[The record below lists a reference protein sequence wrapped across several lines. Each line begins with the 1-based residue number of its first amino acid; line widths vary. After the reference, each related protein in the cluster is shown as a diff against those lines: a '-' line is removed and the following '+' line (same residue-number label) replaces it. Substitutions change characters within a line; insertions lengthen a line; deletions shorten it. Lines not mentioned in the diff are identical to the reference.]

1 MSPWRRALVGVA
13 LGSLLVLMLHP
24 ASRPFFWG
32 YLRLGDSRWLATT
45 ALLPEGVTLVEE
57 PTSLED
63 AAYVLL
69 IAAEA
74 ELRGEKL
81 TAEDWRRL
89 SRIATEWQ
97 RKDPDNG
104 FWLQMN
110 SLFLARLGQTAPSDQ
125 AWIAASRAAR
135 WDDYQTARLRRV
147 AEGLQAE
154 SGAALAWQWGY
165 LYRRRSNA
173 IPLLL
178 LRHARALRD
187 RSPVDSPQGLEIR
200 YATLLNGVLI
210 RDGARSNLTGQLGV
224 EMVEL
229 ASYPAK
235 LAIEVSQKKLLLAR
249 QAFSNRL
256 REEGRP
262 EEANRVDVG
271 FRDND
276 AWIALV
282 RPEEAPKRA
291 QQLTWLALF
300 SSSTAGIA
308 LLLAGFGAA
317 IALLGWA
324 IERSPRLQVVF
335 SSPVAPVVGLVLAIL
350 TYLGT
355 ELVFPSLWAVLCL
368 TFFAFAPEHTR
379 KIEPRDLGPMF
390 RFTLLVLGAALSGLL
405 VWFFLGLG
413 APGVRLLP
421 LLGVPREYG
430 TGSTL
435 VLGLSGILF
444 GMVLLTA
451 PAWGIVQRFAPPRLA
466 GLAMRE
472 LGIGILVASI
482 AIAMIAGPIAITA
495 DSGLEGE
502 LSQLAQN
509 EPLYSQNTNFDQ

>member
-24 ASRPFFWG
+24 ASRPFFSG

-45 ALLPEGVTLVEE
+45 DLLPEGVTLVKE
-57 PTSLED
+57 PASLDE

-69 IAAEA
+69 VAAEA
-74 ELRGEKL
+74 ELRNERL
-81 TAEDWRRL
+81 TDEDFRRL
-89 SRIATEWQ
+89 SRIATSWQ
-97 RKDPDNG
+97 RKDPDNA

-110 SLFLARLGQTAPSDQ
+110 SYFLARLRRTAQ
-125 AWIAASRAAR
+125 ADESWIAASRAAR
-135 WDDYQTARLRRV
+135 WDDYQTARLKRV

-154 SGAALAWQWGY
+154 SSATLAWQWAY
-165 LYRRRSNA
+165 LYQRRSNA
-173 IPLLL
+173 IPMLL
-178 LRHARALRD
+178 LRHARAIRD
-187 RSPVDSPQGLEIR
+187 RSPVDSAAGLETR

-249 QAFSNRL
+249 QALSNRL

-262 EEANRVDVG
+262 DEANRVDIG

-276 AWIALV
+276 AWVALV
-282 RPEEAPKRA
+282 RPEEAPRRA
-291 QQLTWLALF
+291 HRLTWIAMLTA
-300 SSSTAGIA
+300 SAAGIA
-308 LLLAGFGAA
+308 LLLAVFGAL
-317 IALLGWA
+317 IAMLGWA

-379 KIEPRDLGPMF
+379 KIVPSDLGPLF
-390 RFTLLVLGAALSGLL
+390 RFTLLVLGAALAALL
-405 VWFFLGLG
+405 GWFFLGLG
-413 APGVRLLP
+413 APGARLLP

-466 GLAMRE
+466 GFALRE
-472 LGIGILVASI
+472 FGIGILVASV
-482 AIAMIAGPIAITA
+482 AIAMIAGPVAITA

-509 EPLYSQNTNFDQ
+509 EPLYSQNATFDQ